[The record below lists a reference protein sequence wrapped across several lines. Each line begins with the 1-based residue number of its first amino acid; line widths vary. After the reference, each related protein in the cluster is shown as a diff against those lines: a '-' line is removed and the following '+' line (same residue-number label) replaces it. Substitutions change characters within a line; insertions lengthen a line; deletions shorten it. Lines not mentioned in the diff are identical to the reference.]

1 MTMRRD
7 IHQRRAYALHRLGLA
22 VDRQIRA
29 KTKAEKEQATRWA
42 AAWGTKTGL
51 RPFPKD

>member
-1 MTMRRD
+1 MRRD
-7 IHQRRAYALHRLGLA
+7 IHQRQAYALRRLSLA

-29 KTKAEKEQATRWA
+29 KTPPEKEQATRWA
-42 AAWGTKTGL
+42 AAWGTKTGI